1 MKPIKWKDLLT
12 EDVGGQIDRRQYQTD
27 IKAVA
32 AAIVSL
38 NASLLALEAGNYHP
52 DKPHAQTVITSLRE
66 RIRGLKKTFEDVYM
80 DKYYN
85 K

>member
-1 MKPIKWKDLLT
+1 MKPIKLKDLLL
-12 EDVGGQIDRRQYQTD
+12 EASENDYEYQSDVETVKTA
-27 IKAVA
+27 IKN
-32 AAIVSL
+32 L
-38 NASLLALEAGNYHP
+38 QNALMALEAGNYHS

-66 RIRGLKKTFEDVYM
+66 RADAIKRLLKTAYM

>member
-1 MKPIKWKDLLT
+1 MKPIKLKDLLT
-12 EDVGGQIDRRQYQTD
+12 EDVGGQSDKRQYQAD

-32 AAIVSL
+32 TAIESL
-38 NASLLALEAGNYHP
+38 NNSLMALEAGNYHP

-66 RIRGLKKTFEDVYM
+66 RADAIKRLLKTAYM